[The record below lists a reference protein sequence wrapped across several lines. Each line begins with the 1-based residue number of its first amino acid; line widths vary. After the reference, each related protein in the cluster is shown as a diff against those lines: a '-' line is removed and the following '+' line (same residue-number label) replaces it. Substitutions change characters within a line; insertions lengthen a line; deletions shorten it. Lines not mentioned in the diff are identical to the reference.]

1 MPRFENCRIEN
12 ENGESVIVGKDKDV
26 NFMADFDLFII
37 KQVWGA
43 VSFEDLAD
51 GFGKGAGTM
60 GDWSGIRDSSPE
72 ARAKMFTRAL
82 NYLFPRI

>member
-37 KQVWGA
+37 KQVWGG
-43 VSFEDLAD
+43 SEF
-51 GFGKGAGTM
+51 
-60 GDWSGIRDSSPE
+60 
-72 ARAKMFTRAL
+72 
-82 NYLFPRI
+82 